1 MSVIPLE
8 EGQSRA
14 LAYQISKACSALQR
28 PSPKV
33 HIRRRQNFSR
43 WS

>member
-8 EGQSRA
+8 EGQSRV
-14 LAYQISKACSALQR
+14 LAYHSSKACSAPQR

-33 HIRRRQNFSR
+33 HIRKRRNFSR